1 MAAAL
6 ANGLVITMFML
17 LIGSDRQ
24 PVPDWGSIINL
35 STLLAL
41 LANVFRATISYI
53 VTSIVSQAKWQW
65 IGSSN
70 SHNLAHFQAYDSS
83 MRGSLGAA
91 KIMALAARTSIPTLI
106 STIILLVS
114 FTGELFTQQSIRAVS
129 CPQQA
134 SGPADVPLAHFV
146 PRIGRF
152 IHGQRAWIE
161 DGSDAEVELM
171 LHYSITSPDDASNK
185 IRHSCSTGNCTFPDG
200 DPTSGSHNSSS
211 FSTIAVCH
219 RSHDITDLGLST
231 VHDGNWSLILPN
243 GQEIWPR
250 PIVGGL
256 DVKTNS
262 TVNGRYA
269 KAIDV
274 TTNSNLTWMGSSLD
288 PEMLQLSTL
297 TLANI
302 TTVTM
307 TEEGCTGPNSKNSQV
322 CPLMGV
328 PNFDGKERPTNIGAA
343 LCSSC
348 TCFRTY
354 TLDIQN
360 NELLETVVETLPT
373 FPATLDYHADPL
385 ALQRDFSYLK
395 KKNFSL
401 RASTSTP
408 NGGCQKSL
416 PLGRFSL
423 YGHEHVICCRWD
435 EAIYL
440 QTRRELLHTSEHH
453 RFRALFMSKTTDL
466 CNKYGALFYEKFRG

>member
-1 MAAAL
+1 M
-6 ANGLVITMFML
+6 
-17 LIGSDRQ
+17 
-24 PVPDWGSIINL
+24 
-35 STLLAL
+35 
-41 LANVFRATISYI
+41 
-53 VTSIVSQAKWQW
+53 
-65 IGSSN
+65 
-70 SHNLAHFQAYDSS
+70 
-83 MRGSLGAA
+83 
-91 KIMALAARTSIPTLI
+91 
-106 STIILLVS
+106 
-114 FTGELFTQQSIRAVS
+114 LFTASYDDSI
-129 CPQQA
+129 
-134 SGPADVPLAHFV
+134 
-146 PRIGRF
+146 
-152 IHGQRAWIE
+152 
-161 DGSDAEVELM
+161 
-171 LHYSITSPDDASNK
+171 Y
-185 IRHSCSTGNCTFPDG
+185 
-200 DPTSGSHNSSS
+200 
-211 FSTIAVCH
+211 
-219 RSHDITDLGLST
+219 
-231 VHDGNWSLILPN
+231 
-243 GQEIWPR
+243 
-250 PIVGGL
+250 L

-274 TTNSNLTWMGSSLD
+274 TTNSNLTWMESSLD

-360 NELLETVVETLPT
+360 NELLEAVVETLPT

-395 KKNFSL
+395 KKKKFSL

-423 YGHEHVICCRWD
+423 YGHEHVIGCRWD

-466 CNKYGALFYEKFRG
+466 CNKYGALFYERFRG